1 VSEPEQLRD
10 RALRLSDAAELAW
23 AEAMRGHIMAPPDPG
38 FANRLRAS
46 AAAARRRAQAARAG
60 AEVGLRWVPRPGA
73 LRSQPPPELR
83 PNTGRAGSPALW
95 ETFDLAVGAVNK
107 ADAGTDLIAVAEA
120 AEALA
125 EAAEAIAA
133 DVDRERE
140 VDMARTARTARS
152 S

>member
-1 VSEPEQLRD
+1 MSEPEQQRD
-10 RALRLSDAAELAW
+10 RALELSDAAELAW

-46 AAAARRRAQAARAG
+46 AAAARERVQAARAG
-60 AEVGLRWVPRPGA
+60 AGAGLRWVPRPGA

-83 PNTGRAGSPALW
+83 PNTGRAGSPVLW
-95 ETFDLAVGAVNK
+95 EAFDRAVVAVNR

-133 DVDRERE
+133 DVDRERGAVE
-140 VDMARTARTARS
+140 ARIARTARTS
-152 S
+152 

>member
-1 VSEPEQLRD
+1 MTEAERRRD
-10 RALRLSDAAELAW
+10 RALELSDAAELAW

-46 AAAARRRAQAARAG
+46 AAAARERAEAARAG
-60 AEVGLRWVPRPGA
+60 AEAALRWVPRPGA

-83 PNTGRAGSPALW
+83 PNTGRAGSPVLW
-95 ETFDLAVGAVNK
+95 EGFDRAVVAVNR

-125 EAAEAIAA
+125 EAAEAIAD
-133 DVDRERE
+133 DVDRERG
-140 VDMARTARTARS
+140 VVPARTARNA
-152 S
+152 